1 MVNKGLTPEQEEQIP
16 YVRDEWI
23 GHALCTRRADREE
36 AELGAYHAY
45 REAGHK
51 LPGHIIWTASPWTGL
66 RAAAALMTDP
76 SCARAMAMASEDNMV
91 AEISDRVSTKSPEVF
106 QNHMRTQFSCA
117 LYGQHES
124 EWLAFYDF
132 FGRFCGVQET
142 AKLSGLMR
150 IAKSCGWWWAFDE
163 AVVMSERPRRIL
175 MNGSRELHS
184 AEGPALEYPDGFGVH
199 AWNGTRVRPAV
210 TTGAGWGV
218 REIFEARNA
227 EERRCAIERMGWDTF
242 VRDSQMR
249 LVSSAPDP
257 GNPGRELELYDLPA
271 ELSTIYQSEARILL
285 CTNGSPEA
293 DGSFHRFG
301 LPVPASHDDPVEAA
315 ADMYGLSGA
324 EYAKLQYRR

>member
-1 MVNKGLTPEQEEQIP
+1 MKNKGLTPEQEDQIP

-23 GHALCTRRADREE
+23 GHALSTDRADRQE

-45 REAGHK
+45 REAGYA
-51 LPGHIIWTASPWTGL
+51 LPEHIIWAASPWTGL

-76 SCARAMAMASEDNMV
+76 RCARAMAIASEDNMV
-91 AEISDRVSTKSPEVF
+91 ADIANQVATKDPDVF
-106 QNHMRTQFSCA
+106 NSHMRTQFSCA

-132 FGRFCGVQET
+132 FGRFCGVREV

-163 AVVMSERPRRIL
+163 AVVMSERPRKIL
-175 MNGSRELHS
+175 MNNARQLHS
-184 AEGPALEYPDGFGVH
+184 VEGPALEYPDGFGVH
-199 AWNGTRVRPAV
+199 SWNGTRVRPSV

-218 REIFEARNA
+218 REIFQSRNV
-227 EERRCAIERMGWDTF
+227 EERRCAIERMGWGTF
-242 VRDSQMR
+242 VQESGME
-249 LVSSAPDP
+249 LVASAPDP
-257 GNPGRELELYDLPA
+257 GNPGRTLELYDLPDDL
-271 ELSTIYQSEARILL
+271 ENIYRSEARILL
-285 CTNGSPEA
+285 CTNGSPEP

-301 LPVPASHDDPVEAA
+301 LPVPAEHSDPLEAA
-315 ADMYGLSGA
+315 ADMYGLSGD